1 MGPAGVNLRRRS
13 RVQRVLLALAGLVI
27 VFGGVLAWLLRG
39 ESADSLGVRTI
50 GEPAIAPGA
59 PGWSDSVQVRS
70 LGVAGWLVRRGDD
83 AFATGPLYSYPG
95 VGALLGFGRVE
106 ASRAAFEKFH
116 PKNERGVKALLAGH
130 AHYDHAIYL
139 PLLLEEYPE
148 ARAYGS
154 STLKRILAGFGQ
166 GERVTVLDESVD
178 SRNGAP
184 PGTGC
189 APFPSQAG
197 EWVAVPESRMRI
209 RALAAHH
216 SAQVLGVWHLWPG
229 CLAAD
234 RSSPPRDAADWVE
247 GPAFAF
253 LVDFLAE
260 DGVTPA
266 FRVYYQDGPSDGGDG
281 KVPDEIIAERA
292 VDLAFIGVGSYRI
305 AKNPESIVDN
315 LKPTHVVLHHWEG
328 FFGRDPRTDLRQLPL
343 HDVAAYR
350 ARLQGR
356 LDALGGARTMT
367 ITAPDVLLRYD
378 AP

>member
-1 MGPAGVNLRRRS
+1 M
-13 RVQRVLLALAGLVI
+13 LLAFAGAVI
-27 VFGGVLAWLLRG
+27 LFGCVLAWLLRG
-39 ESADSLGVRTI
+39 ESAALLGVQTV
-50 GEPAIAPGA
+50 GAAAIPPGA
-59 PGWSDSVQVRS
+59 PGWSESVQVRS

-83 AFATGPLYSYPG
+83 AFVTGPLYSYPG
-95 VGALLGFGRVE
+95 VAPLLRFGRVE
-106 ASRAAFEKFH
+106 ASRAAFEKLH
-116 PKNERGVKALLAGH
+116 PKDEPGVKAVLAGH
-130 AHYDHAIYL
+130 AHYDHALYV
-139 PLLLEEYPE
+139 PLLLEAHPE

-154 STLKRILAGFGQ
+154 STLKRILAGFAG
-166 GERVTVLDESVD
+166 GLADRVTVLDEKVD

-184 PGTGC
+184 SGTGC
-189 APFPSQAG
+189 APFPSQDG
-197 EWVAVPESRMRI
+197 EWIAVPGSRMRI

-229 CLAAD
+229 CLDAD
-234 RSSPPRDAADWVE
+234 RTSPPRAAADWVE

-253 LVDFLAE
+253 LVDFLAA
-260 DGVTPA
+260 DGVTPE

-281 KVPDEIIAERA
+281 KAPDALIAERA

-305 AKNPESIVDN
+305 ATNPESIVDN
-315 LKPTHVVLHHWEG
+315 LKPRHVVLHHWEG
-328 FFGRDPRTDLRQLPL
+328 FFGRDPREDLRQLPL

-356 LDALGGARTMT
+356 LDALGGTRTMT